1 MAARLELY
9 SRLVFWL
16 KILLP
21 IMALAILSTLFLFA
35 RRTGIDGVLP
45 YAQVEVDRLARDP
58 RLTAPE
64 YKGVTDDGAAVT
76 FTATTAHPGKSP
88 GDPVKAVNPLALYYA
103 DNGNRVTVQ
112 SKDGIYDSI
121 AGLLTLTGKVV
132 LTTSDGYELRSD
144 NMQSS
149 LKVSLVIAEGKVV
162 ADAPFGKIVSGA
174 MRLSGPPDDHLLVF
188 NKGVRLVYTP

>member
-1 MAARLELY
+1 MAAPLQRY

-21 IMALAILSTLFLFA
+21 ILALAILSTLFLFA
-35 RRTGIDGVLP
+35 RRIGIDGVLP

-64 YKGVTDDGAAVT
+64 YKGVTDDGSAVT
-76 FTATTAHPGKSP
+76 FVATTAYPGKTS
-88 GDPVKAVNPLALYYA
+88 GDPIRTDNPSALYDA
-103 DNGNRVTVQ
+103 KNGSQTTVAA
-112 SKDGIYDSI
+112 KDGIYDST
-121 AGLLTLTGKVV
+121 AGLVTLITDVV
-132 LTTSDGYELRSD
+132 VKTADGYNLQAD
-144 NMQSS
+144 HMLSS
-149 LKVSLVIAEGKVV
+149 LKTSLITAEGKVI
-162 ADAPFGKIVSGA
+162 ADAPFGKIEAGA